1 MLITK
6 RTYCNQTC
14 YSTTTQSQL
23 SCNEN
28 QSVSKKFNHYKL
40 WHFYLLLDLKK
51 HYEHAIKFQWNLQGL
66 LLQCI
71 VEGREETK
79 DRCVYLYA
87 VYAELCIKRW
97 MAYGIDT
104 SSFLNEFFSALF
116 LSTFQIKEDYCLK

>member
-1 MLITK
+1 MA
-6 RTYCNQTC
+6 
-14 YSTTTQSQL
+14 
-23 SCNEN
+23 
-28 QSVSKKFNHYKL
+28 
-40 WHFYLLLDLKK
+40 LLLALRFKETLRACNK
-51 HYEHAIKFQWNLQGL
+51 VPVEFAGP

-104 SSFLNEFFSALF
+104 SSFLNEFFNALF